1 MGDLDHHPGNKD
13 LQSCPAGS
21 YHGMRNQFLPV
32 GMLFTLALLASVH
45 AGEIKRDLLREPRIS
60 EEQASKIALQQV
72 KNGKIESHELENE
85 DGKRVWS
92 FDIETPGTKDITEV
106 QVDANTGEV
115 VSKKIE
121 EPSEQKKEK
130 EEDSKG

>member
-1 MGDLDHHPGNKD
+1 M
-13 LQSCPAGS
+13 
-21 YHGMRNQFLPV
+21 
-32 GMLFTLALLASVH
+32 ALLASVH
-45 AGEIKRDLLREPRIS
+45 AGEIRRDLLREPRIS

-72 KNGKIESHELENE
+72 KNGKIESHELETE